1 MEAENQKQAEPDDAG
16 TNTGELAAGNSE
28 NVPAATNST
37 AQDDNT
43 EPGTSSE
50 ARSLNDASGADR
62 PQGKRNYRRHTDNS
76 DDSSSDD
83 QMPESAPGPVANTE
97 AEPQQPA
104 SDSDDVSLDEL
115 LVSDGDNRQD
125 AQR

>member
-1 MEAENQKQAEPDDAG
+1 MEAENQQQAEPDEAG
-16 TNTGELAAGNSE
+16 TNAGELVAGNSE
-28 NVPAATNST
+28 NLPAATNST

-50 ARSLNDASGADR
+50 TRSVNDASGADR
-62 PQGKRNYRRHTDNS
+62 PHAKRNYRRHTDNS
-76 DDSSSDD
+76 DGGSDD
-83 QMPESAPGPVANTE
+83 DEMPEAAPPVANTE
-97 AEPQQPA
+97 AEPQQPT